1 MKQFNLVFDTCTLN
15 EPQLQY
21 LNSEKKNWPI
31 SILPTEPEC
40 SSVKLGMNLRAKSY
54 CLKEI
59 NSQER
64 SPQLKHA
71 LFVCG
76 QLSGKIPANNSLF
89 VCGKFSWKD
98 NCE

>member
-1 MKQFNLVFDTCTLN
+1 MYSEWTAVTVF
-15 EPQLQY
+15 EFWR
-21 LNSEKKNWPI
+21 KKNWPI

-76 QLSGKIPANNSLF
+76 QLSGKIPANNAMF

-98 NCE
+98 TCE